1 MKGIHPNR
9 TFKALLGASLVLALL
24 LGTSFLRAVIAGCPG
39 IWSTFDL
46 ACIFLPSHH
55 DWAAHVLSYALV
67 VAILTSA
74 FFCLKMWRRQRIMV
88 TSVSSDLM
96 LVQAPGSELRQ
107 LTVDLGLGDKVRLV
121 DSETPLCFCAGFISP
136 RIYLSPGMLR
146 KLTAEELEALL
157 LHEKH
162 HMENRD
168 PLRMLMGTL
177 VVSGFFFVPALRDM
191 FKRYL
196 IEKEIAA
203 DRSAIRHQGHC
214 MGIAGAL
221 HKMLQDR
228 RTAVG
233 AFVASSGD
241 ALSWR
246 IDHLTGDTS
255 PHARTVPASHLATS
269 LLIVVTI
276 LFAVLAPLPS
286 HPL

>member
-9 TFKALLGASLVLALL
+9 TFEALVSAGLVLALL
-24 LGTSFLRAVIAGCPG
+24 LGAGFVRAVIAGCPD

-46 ACIFLPSHH
+46 ACIFLPGHH
-55 DWAAHVLSYALV
+55 DLSAHLLSYALV
-67 VAILTSA
+67 AAILTSA
-74 FFCLKMWRRQRIMV
+74 FFCLRMWHRQRTTV
-88 TSVSSDLM
+88 TSITSDLM
-96 LVQAPGSELRQ
+96 LVQDSDSGLRQ
-107 LTVDLGLGDKVRLV
+107 LTVDLGLGDKISIV

-136 RIYLSPGMLR
+136 HIYLSRGMLR
-146 KLTAEELEALL
+146 KVTAIELEALL

-162 HMENRD
+162 HMENHD
-168 PLRMLMGTL
+168 PLRMLVGTL
-177 VVSGFFFVPALRDM
+177 VVSGLFFVPALRDM

-221 HKMLQDR
+221 HKILQDR

-255 PHARTVPASHLATS
+255 PHAHTVPASHLAIS